1 MRMLSPSLRGVS
13 TAGRIAYWLGLAFLV
28 FLIVL
33 TLLFTSLTTTIFAV
47 LLMILYM
54 VSAPFVFGGKWRA
67 PRPAPTRRPVV
78 RRRRY

>member
-1 MRMLSPSLRGVS
+1 
-13 TAGRIAYWLGLAFLV
+13 
-28 FLIVL
+28 
-33 TLLFTSLTTTIFAV
+33 LFTSLTTTIFAV